1 MFEMGMNH
9 AGEIGPLAQLVRP
22 HIAIITGI
30 APVHL
35 EYFKSLDGIAD
46 AKAEI
51 FEGVEPGGA
60 AVLNRDSEHFER
72 LAKKAEAREDRTIVV
87 VRRARDSRRA
97 ADPMRAAAVRLHRA
111 CAAFSAPT

>member
-1 MFEMGMNH
+1 MNH

-72 LAKKAEAREDRTIVV
+72 LAKKAAGAQKSPGSFPSASMRT
-87 VRRARDSRRA
+87 
-97 ADPMRAAAVRLHRA
+97 PMRG
-111 CAAFSAPT
+111 